1 VTRRITLLG
10 STGSIGT
17 QALQVIAQQPEVFE
31 VEALAAGRNVDLLCE
46 QARRWGVR
54 RVALADHQAA
64 TVARERLPDS
74 VEVLAGIDGITQLA
88 AEPTD
93 VVLNGMVSSR
103 GLRPTLAA
111 LEAGSTV
118 ALANKESLIVGGAL
132 VMAAAGPGQLVP
144 VDSEHS
150 ALAQCLRAGS
160 AREVARLIV
169 TASGGPFRGWTVEQL
184 AGVTVRQALAHPTWN
199 MGQVITINSATL
211 ANKGLEVIET
221 HLLFGV
227 PYDRIEVVVHPQ
239 SIVHGMVEFCDG
251 AVVAKLSPPDMRLP
265 IQLALTWPERLP
277 WAPAR
282 MDWASAQQL
291 TFEPL
296 DRETFPMVD
305 LAVAAGRAGGTA
317 PAVYN
322 AANEQAVAAFL
333 EHRAPFS
340 DIPRV
345 VEAVLEQHHNT
356 QAPGV
361 DDVLGAEAWA
371 RTTAGRVLDT
381 RNHDAE
387 VTGGTTR

>member
-1 VTRRITLLG
+1 MTRRITLLG

-46 QARRWGVR
+46 QARTWDVR
-54 RVALADHQAA
+54 RVALADLEAA
-64 TVARERLPDS
+64 TAARERLPDS

-132 VMAAAGPGQLVP
+132 VTAAAGPGQLVP

-150 ALAQCLRAGS
+150 ALAQCLRAGT

-221 HLLFGV
+221 HLLFGI

-265 IQLALTWPERLP
+265 IQLALTWPDRLP

-317 PAVYN
+317 PAAYN

-361 DDVLGAEAWA
+361 DDVLDAESWA
-371 RTTAGRVLDT
+371 RDAAGRILLA
-381 RNHDAE
+381 RNDDAG
-387 VTGGTTR
+387 VTGGTRR